1 MPRSV
6 TSKIGP
12 SRSPA
17 RQIATLRNLG
27 RESRGWSSGCMQ
39 QGPPHHDG
47 PGTAP
52 EAPVAG
58 VGRLGFRPSRRLPRD
73 GEALVKAMLVA
84 VAGAIALGGSWLVA
98 ASPPAGAAPQS
109 TSFAFSG
116 GSVPFTVPPGVCSIT
131 FDAFGAQGGDGTVD
145 NVARFEGAG
154 SSGRSAQTGH
164 TQASAAVH
172 TAQTASGGLGGHE
185 SGTLTVTPG
194 QTLTVSV
201 RGHGSDGPS
210 LIGGTGGF
218 NGGATG
224 GTATGPTDPFD
235 IFAG

>member
-27 RESRGWSSGCMQ
+27 RASRGWSSGCM
-39 QGPPHHDG
+39 PPGRRHHDG

-58 VGRLGFRPSRRLPRD
+58 VGRLGFWPSRRLPRD
-73 GEALVKAMLVA
+73 GKALVKAMLVA

-145 NVARFEGAG
+145 NVARVDGTG

-164 TQASAAVH
+164 TQASAAGH
-172 TAQTASGGLGGHE
+172 TAQTASGGLGGHADVPL
-185 SGTLTVTPG
+185 TLTPG
-194 QTLTVSV
+194 QALPVSV
-201 RGHGSDGPS
+201 GGHSS
-210 LIGGTGGF
+210 
-218 NGGATG
+218 NA
-224 GTATGPTDPFD
+224 
-235 IFAG
+235 